1 MSSSKLANITSPER
15 EAARTLVSSLSIL
28 SRVSPRISPTPIHLG
43 QAQSST
49 GSQPPMYGARGHTQD
64 IIDLLGSSEHH
75 SSLIT
80 GSSSTP
86 RSASSLNED
95 ALRLVMSGG
104 MNGVQP
110 VMLESRSS
118 SLITENNGK
127 SGSGSGGSGGGGGGG
142 GSSNFW
148 TSAQSSSQGAFA
160 SRSNSS
166 NSNDSNSNGSNLN
179 GLSVKLETA
188 EQAIQNIAEQGAV
201 ALALASPKRSS
212 IGSGKN

>member
-104 MNGVQP
+104 MNEVQP

-127 SGSGSGGSGGGGGGG
+127 SGSGGGGGGGGG

>member
-127 SGSGSGGSGGGGGGG
+127 SGSGSGGGGGGG

>member
-15 EAARTLVSSLSIL
+15 DAARTLVSSLSIL

-118 SLITENNGK
+118 SLITENNGQ
-127 SGSGSGGSGGGGGGG
+127 SGSGSGGGGGGG

>member
-75 SSLIT
+75 SSLNT

-86 RSASSLNED
+86 RSVSSLNED
-95 ALRLVMSGG
+95 ALRLGGMSG
-104 MNGVQP
+104 
-110 VMLESRSS
+110 SS
-118 SLITENNGK
+118 
-127 SGSGSGGSGGGGGGG
+127 
-142 GSSNFW
+142 
-148 TSAQSSSQGAFA
+148 
-160 SRSNSS
+160 
-166 NSNDSNSNGSNLN
+166 
-179 GLSVKLETA
+179 
-188 EQAIQNIAEQGAV
+188 
-201 ALALASPKRSS
+201 
-212 IGSGKN
+212 

>member
-104 MNGVQP
+104 MNEVQP

-127 SGSGSGGSGGGGGGG
+127 SGSGSGGGG

>member
-104 MNGVQP
+104 MNEVQP

-127 SGSGSGGSGGGGGGG
+127 SGSGSGGGGGGG

>member
-127 SGSGSGGSGGGGGGG
+127 SGTGSGGGGGGG

>member
-118 SLITENNGK
+118 SLITENNGQ
-127 SGSGSGGSGGGGGGG
+127 SGSGSGGGGGGG